1 MRQSAIELSAIYE
14 KLNEWKAERYLSLD
28 NQRVGYYSNILEE
41 LGELSEAMRANDSNG
56 YIDALCDV
64 IVFSVNALEE
74 YRYCPTVLNIT
85 RNTPRETLLR
95 ILLHEISKYGRNWE
109 SRCVCNIYNICSL
122 LAIQEGYSLYPS
134 MLETIKE
141 ISSRTGSYDP
151 SIGKWIK
158 DKSPEAMAKWYKA
171 NYQRITNA

>member
-1 MRQSAIELSAIYE
+1 MNNSSLELLEIYE
-14 KLNEWKAERYLSLD
+14 KLNEWKAERHLSLE

-64 IVFSVNALEE
+64 IVFTVNALEE
-74 YRYCPTVLNIT
+74 YKYTPTVMNIT
-85 RNTPRETLLR
+85 RNTSRETLLR
-95 ILLHEISKYGRNWE
+95 LLLHEISKYGKNWE

-122 LAIQEGYSLYPS
+122 LAIQEGYSMLPS

-158 DKSPEAMAKWYKA
+158 DKSPEAQAKWYKA

>member
-1 MRQSAIELSAIYE
+1 MNNSSLELLEIYE
-14 KLNEWKAERYLSLD
+14 KLNEWKAERHLNLE
-28 NQRVGYYSNILEE
+28 NQRIGYYSNILEE

-56 YIDALCDV
+56 YIDALCD
-64 IVFSVNALEE
+64 IVVFTVNALGE
-74 YRYCPTVLNIT
+74 YQYSPTVMNIT
-85 RNTPRETLLR
+85 RNTSREVLLR
-95 ILLHEISKYGRNWE
+95 LLLHELGKYGRNWK

-122 LAIQEGYSLYPS
+122 LAIQESYSLYPS

-151 SIGKWIK
+151 TIGKWIK
-158 DKSPEAMAKWYKA
+158 DKSPEARAKWYKA

>member
-1 MRQSAIELSAIYE
+1 MNNSSLELSIVYE
-14 KLNEWKAERYLSLD
+14 RLNEWKAERHLSLE

-64 IVFSVNALEE
+64 LVFTVNALEE
-74 YRYCPTVLNIT
+74 YKYTPTVMNIT
-85 RNTPRETLLR
+85 RNTAKETLLR
-95 ILLHEISKYGRNWE
+95 LLLHELGKYGRNWE

-122 LAIQEGYSLYPS
+122 LAIQEGYSLYPC

-151 SIGKWIK
+151 TIGKWIK

-171 NYQRITNA
+171 NYQRIIND

>member
-1 MRQSAIELSAIYE
+1 MNNSSLELSEIFE
-14 KLNEWKAERYLSLD
+14 ELNSWKAERYLSLD

-41 LGELSEAMRANDSNG
+41 LGELSEAMRTNDSNG
-56 YIDALCDV
+56 YIDALCD
-64 IVFSVNALEE
+64 IVVFTINALEE
-74 YRYCPTVLNIT
+74 YKYTPTVMNIT
-85 RNTPRETLLR
+85 RNTSRETLLR
-95 ILLHEISKYGRNWE
+95 LLLHEVGKYGRNWE

-122 LAIQEGYSLYPS
+122 LAIQEGYSMFPS

-158 DKSPEAMAKWYKA
+158 DKSPEAMSKWYKA
-171 NYQRITNA
+171 NYQRIANA

>member
-14 KLNEWKAERYLSLD
+14 KLNEWKAERRLSLD

-56 YIDALCDV
+56 YIDALCD
-64 IVFSVNALEE
+64 IVVFTVNALEE

-122 LAIQEGYSLYPS
+122 LAIQEDYDLFVC
-134 MLETIKE
+134 MDETIKE

>member
-1 MRQSAIELSAIYE
+1 MNNSSLELLEIYE
-14 KLNEWKAERYLSLD
+14 KLNEWRAERHLSLE

-41 LGELSEAMRANDSNG
+41 LGELSEAMRANDSND
-56 YIDALCDV
+56 YIDALCD
-64 IVFSVNALEE
+64 IVVFAVNALEE
-74 YRYCPTVLNIT
+74 YKYSPTVMNIT
-85 RNTPRETLLR
+85 RNTSRETLLR
-95 ILLHEISKYGRNWE
+95 LLLHEIGKYGRNWE

-122 LAIQEGYSLYPS
+122 LAIQEGYSIYPS

-141 ISSRTGSYDP
+141 INSRTGSYDP

-158 DKSPEAMAKWYKA
+158 DMSPEAQAKWYKA

>member
-1 MRQSAIELSAIYE
+1 MNNSSLELLEIYE
-14 KLNEWKAERYLSLD
+14 KLNEWKAERHLSLE

-64 IVFSVNALEE
+64 IVFTVNALEE
-74 YRYCPTVLNIT
+74 YRYSPTVANVT
-85 RNTPRETLLR
+85 RNTPREELLR
-95 ILLHEISKYGRNWE
+95 QLLHKIGQYGVSWD
-109 SRCVCNIYNICSL
+109 SRYVCNIYNICSL

-158 DKSPEAMAKWYKA
+158 DKSPEAMSKWYKA
-171 NYQRITNA
+171 NYQRIIND

>member
-1 MRQSAIELSAIYE
+1 MKQSAIELAAIYE
-14 KLNEWKAERYLSLD
+14 ELNEWKAERHLTLD

-56 YIDALCDV
+56 YIDALCD
-64 IVFSVNALEE
+64 IVVFTVNALEE

-85 RNTPRETLLR
+85 RNTARETLLR
-95 ILLHEISKYGRNWE
+95 LLLHEIGKYGRNWD
-109 SRCVCNIYNICSL
+109 SRCVCNIYNICNL
-122 LAIQEGYSLYPS
+122 LAIQEEYSLYPS
-134 MLETIKE
+134 ILETIKE

-151 SIGKWIK
+151 AIGKWIK
-158 DKSPEAMAKWYKA
+158 DKSPEAMSKWYKA